1 MACKVI
7 ITRNTDWT
15 QGSRWLGIVQA
26 SFAKPW
32 YRTGGECQG
41 FICIE
46 GLIIRI
52 VEEYSQGWNK
62 LRYALF

>member
-52 VEEYSQGWNK
+52 ENILKAGIN
-62 LRYALF
+62 